1 MFSCAARWT
10 SRDVE
15 TLAFLDSVRANTL
28 DMDYFTKELIIV
40 IMDAAMNV
48 VLSKIKAEEKA
59 LRVLDSMNNAFVNRW
74 NPEDRHKI
82 QVYIEMRYNEYED
95 VQSEKRGPNQLWPL
109 SHPIL
114 KNLLGKEAIGE
125 TPRDAVTL
133 TSIAAYYSGRLIAFD
148 EVVRNL

>member
-1 MFSCAARWT
+1 M
-10 SRDVE
+10 
-15 TLAFLDSVRANTL
+15 
-28 DMDYFTKELIIV
+28 

-82 QVYIEMRYNEYED
+82 QVYIGMRYNEYED

-133 TSIAAYYSGRLIAFD
+133 TSIAAYYSGRL
-148 EVVRNL
+148 L